1 MGRGWLMTAF
11 LAKHGYG
18 FLLHMAGTAAIMTA
32 GYWAGWLVTAL
43 VINTLLWPVRE
54 LKQRRW
60 DIRAMFTVHT
70 FVEWVPAVLVGLI
83 MYAALQ

>member
-1 MGRGWLMTAF
+1 MKNTVSAF
-11 LAKHGYG
+11 LAKHGSG
-18 FLLHMAGTAAIMTA
+18 FLLHMAGAVAIMA
-32 GYWAGWLVTAL
+32 LGYWAGQLEIAL
-43 VINTLLWPVRE
+43 IVNTLLWPVRE

-83 MYAALQ
+83 MYAALA

>member
-1 MGRGWLMTAF
+1 MQAF
-11 LAKHGYG
+11 LAKHGSG
-18 FLLHMAGTAAIMTA
+18 FLLHMAGAVAIMDI

-70 FVEWVPAVLVGLI
+70 FVEWVPAVAVGLI

>member
-1 MGRGWLMTAF
+1 MKAF
-11 LAKHGYG
+11 LAKHGSG
-18 FLLHMAGTAAIMTA
+18 FLLHMAGAVAIMA
-32 GYWAGWLVTAL
+32 LGYWAGWLVTAL

-70 FVEWVPAVLVGLI
+70 FVEWVPAVAVGLI

>member
-1 MGRGWLMTAF
+1 MQAF
-11 LAKHGYG
+11 FAKHGYG
-18 FLLHMAGTAAIMTA
+18 FALHMAGAVAIMA
-32 GYWAGWLVTAL
+32 LGWWAGWLVTAL

-70 FVEWVPAVLVGLI
+70 FVEWVPAVAVGLI
-83 MYAALQ
+83 MYGALT

>member
-1 MGRGWLMTAF
+1 MKAF
-11 LAKHGYG
+11 IAKHGSG
-18 FLLHMAGTAAIMTA
+18 FLLHMAGAVAIMA
-32 GYWAGWLVTAL
+32 LGRWAGWLVTAL

-70 FVEWVPAVLVGLI
+70 FVEWVPAVAVGLI

>member
-1 MGRGWLMTAF
+1 MLAF
-11 LAKHGYG
+11 LAKHGSG
-18 FLLHMAGTAAIMTA
+18 FLLHMAGAVAIMA
-32 GYWAGWLVTAL
+32 LGRWAGWLEIAL
-43 VINTLLWPVRE
+43 IVNTLLWPVRE

-70 FVEWVPAVLVGLI
+70 FVEWVPAVAVGLI

>member
-1 MGRGWLMTAF
+1 MKAF
-11 LAKHGYG
+11 IAKHGSG
-18 FLLHMAGTAAIMTA
+18 FLLHMAGAVAIMA
-32 GYWAGWLVTAL
+32 LGWWRSVVWTSWLEIAL
-43 VINTLLWPVRE
+43 IVNTLLWPVRE

-70 FVEWVPAVLVGLI
+70 FIEWVPAVAVGLI

>member
-1 MGRGWLMTAF
+1 MIKAF
-11 LAKHGYG
+11 IAKHGSG
-18 FLLHMAGTAAIMTA
+18 FLLHMAGAVAIM
-32 GYWAGWLVTAL
+32 GLGWWAGWLEMAL
-43 VINTLLWPVRE
+43 IVNTLLWPVRE

>member
-1 MGRGWLMTAF
+1 MSAF
-11 LAKHGYG
+11 LAKHGSG
-18 FLLHMAGTAAIMTA
+18 FLLHMAGAVAIMA
-32 GYWAGWLVTAL
+32 LGRWAGQLEIAL
-43 VINTLLWPVRE
+43 IVNTLLWPVRE

-83 MYAALQ
+83 MYGALA

>member
-1 MGRGWLMTAF
+1 MLAF
-11 LAKHGYG
+11 LAKHGSG
-18 FLLHMAGTAAIMTA
+18 FLLHMAVAVAIM
-32 GYWAGWLVTAL
+32 GLGWWAGWLVTAL

-60 DIRAMFTVHT
+60 DIRAMFTAHT

-83 MYAALQ
+83 MYTALQ